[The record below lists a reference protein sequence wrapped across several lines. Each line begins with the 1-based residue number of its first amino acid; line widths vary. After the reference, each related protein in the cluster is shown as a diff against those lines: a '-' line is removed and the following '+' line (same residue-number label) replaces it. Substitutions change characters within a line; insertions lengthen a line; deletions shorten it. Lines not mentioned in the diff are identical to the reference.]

1 MLYQGQSFPRP
12 DALQAAETMTDS
24 RGFWNKVA
32 RRYAQ
37 MDIRNPDAY
46 EQTLDSIRAHL
57 SEKDSVLEVGCGTG
71 TTAFNLA
78 PHVRGYVASD
88 YSSEMIRIALE
99 RQPIETRDN
108 LDFYV
113 GELGTG
119 DHPTGPF
126 NMVLCFNFLHLLN
139 DRKAMLRGIHKSL
152 ETGGIFVSK
161 TPCVSGFFTLLRPF
175 VLILHAFGK
184 APSFK
189 FLSSKR
195 LETEIKTAGFEII
208 ETARH
213 PEGSVRHVI
222 VAKKLNTTPP

>member
-1 MLYQGQSFPRP
+1 
-12 DALQAAETMTDS
+12 MTDS

-57 SEKDSVLEVGCGTG
+57 SEKDCVLEVGCGTG
-71 TTAFNLA
+71 TTAFKLA
-78 PHVRGYVASD
+78 LGVRRYLASD
-88 YSSEMIRIALE
+88 YSSEMISIALE
-99 RQPIETRDN
+99 RQPPETRET
-108 LDFYV
+108 LDFHV
-113 GELGTG
+113 GQIGDE

-126 NMVLCFNFLHLLN
+126 NMVLCFNFLHLLD
-139 DRKAMLRGIHKSL
+139 DRQEVVAEIHKNL
-152 ETGGIFVSK
+152 EPGGIFISK
-161 TPCVSGFFTLLRPF
+161 TPCLSGLSRLLQPV

-184 APSFK
+184 APAFK
-189 FLSSKR
+189 FLSPKR
-195 LETEIKTAGFEII
+195 LAAEIKTAGFEIM

-222 VAKKLNTTPP
+222 VAKKLNTTTLRSRPLTARRT

>member
-1 MLYQGQSFPRP
+1 
-12 DALQAAETMTDS
+12 MTLPES
-24 RGFWNKVA
+24 RAFWNKVA

-37 MDIRNPDAY
+37 MDIRNPNAY
-46 EQTLDSIRAHL
+46 EQTLDSIREHL

-71 TTAFNLA
+71 TTAFKLA
-78 PHVRGYVASD
+78 PNVRRYVASD

-99 RQPIETRDN
+99 RQPIETRDT

-113 GELGTG
+113 GELGKE

-126 NMVLCFNFLHLLN
+126 NVVLCFNFLHLLD
-139 DRKAMLRGIHKSL
+139 DRQEVVAEIHKNL
-152 ETGGIFVSK
+152 EPGGMFISK
-161 TPCVSGFFTLLRPF
+161 TPCVSGLFRLLQPV
-175 VLILHAFGK
+175 VLMLRAFGK

-189 FLSSKR
+189 FLPPMR

-208 ETARH
+208 KTARH

-222 VAKKLNTTPP
+222 VAKKLNMTSL